1 MNAADTL
8 TVNALRVLAL
18 EAVEKAK
25 EGHPGAPVGLAPAAY
40 ALFSRLR
47 FNPRDPHWA
56 NRDRFVLSA
65 GHASMLLYG
74 ALYLTGY
81 DVTLDDL
88 QHFRTLNSRTPGHPE
103 YGHTP
108 GVETTTGPLGQ
119 GFANAV
125 GMAIAEA
132 HLAERFNRPGH
143 TVVDYRTYA
152 ICGDGD
158 LMEGIS
164 HEAGSL
170 AGHLGLGKLT
180 LLYDDNRVSL
190 DGPTSWSFTEDVTR
204 RFEAYGW
211 QVLNVPDGDHNLDG
225 LHAALDEAT
234 ADTGRPTLIRVHT
247 TIGLGLPK
255 QGTSAVHGKAPTAE
269 EVAAAKRAFGWP
281 EDLPA
286 FATPESALN
295 AWRRLGERGPD
306 LQAQWQ
312 ETLEGYRREEPQLA
326 AELESIW
333 QGSLP
338 GGWDGSLPYLEAGS
352 KPVATRVS
360 SNQAIQVLAA
370 KVPALIGGSADLASS
385 NNTEIKASPAMEPGA
400 MAARNIN
407 FGVRE
412 HAMVGIANGLALS
425 GLRPFVGTFLIFSD
439 YAKNGIRLAS
449 LMKQP
454 VMFVFTHDSVGV
466 GTDGPTHQPV
476 EQLAGLRAIP
486 GLRLF
491 RPADHNEAV
500 TAWKL
505 ALERK
510 DGPTVLALTRQNV
523 PVLASNPEGVARGGY
538 VIRDAADPKVILIAT
553 GSEVHLALAAAEEL
567 AKQDLPARVVSLPS
581 WDLFSAQPS
590 QYRDQVL
597 PPALRAR
604 VGIEAGASLGWE
616 RWVGLDGRIVAIDR
630 FGASAPG
637 DEVMELVG
645 LTVEHV
651 VAEALDLLGRPARAV
666 GEGTPQVQPTPK
678 GEANT

>member
-1 MNAADTL
+1 MNAVDTL

-18 EAVEKAK
+18 EAIERAK
-25 EGHPGAPVGLAPAAY
+25 EGHPGAPVGLAPTAY
-40 ALFSRLR
+40 ALFSRMR
-47 FNPRDPHWA
+47 FNPLNPNWA

-74 ALYLTGY
+74 ALYLTGF
-81 DVTLDDL
+81 DLTIDDL
-88 QHFRTLNSRTPGHPE
+88 KSFRTWGSRTPGHPE
-103 YGHTP
+103 HGHTP

-119 GFANAV
+119 GIANAV

-132 HLAERFNRPGH
+132 HLADRFNRPGH
-143 TVVDYRTYA
+143 GVVDYRTYA

-158 LMEGIS
+158 LMEGLS
-164 HEAGSL
+164 HEAASL

-180 LLYDDNRVSL
+180 LVYDDNRVSL

-211 QVLNVPDGDHNLDG
+211 QVLNVSDADQNLDG
-225 LHAALDEAT
+225 IRMALGEAAEDA
-234 ADTGRPTLIRVHT
+234 GRPTLIRVHT

-255 QGTSAVHGKAPTAE
+255 QGTSAVHGKAPTAD
-269 EVAAAKRAFGWP
+269 EVAAAKVAFGWP
-281 EDLPA
+281 NVPA
-286 FATPESALN
+286 FTTPDAALN
-295 AWRRLGERGPD
+295 AWRNLGERGPALEAD
-306 LQAQWQ
+306 WQ
-312 ETLEGYRREEPQLA
+312 VTLEGYRREEPQLA
-326 AELESIW
+326 LELESIW
-333 QGSLP
+333 NSTLP

-360 SNQAIQVLAA
+360 SSAAIQVLAA
-370 KVPALIGGSADLASS
+370 KAPAMVGGSADLASS
-385 NNTEIKASPAMEPGA
+385 TNTEIKASGAMEPGA

-449 LMKQP
+449 LMRQP
-454 VMFVFTHDSVGV
+454 VTFVFTHDSVGV
-466 GTDGPTHQPV
+466 GTDGPTHQPI

-486 GLRLF
+486 GLRVF
-491 RPADHNEAV
+491 RPADHNETL

-505 ALERK
+505 ALGRR

-538 VIRDAADPKVILIAT
+538 VVRDASDPQVILLAS
-553 GSEVHLALAAAEEL
+553 GSEVHLVLGAADDLASRGVRS
-567 AKQDLPARVVSLPS
+567 RVVSLPS
-581 WDLFSAQPS
+581 WDLFAEQPRE
-590 QYRDQVL
+590 YRERVL
-597 PPALRAR
+597 PPELRAR
-604 VGIEAGASLGWE
+604 VAVEAGASLGWD
-616 RWVGLDGRIVAIDR
+616 RWVGLDGQIIAIDR

-637 DEVMELVG
+637 EQVMKELG
-645 LTVEHV
+645 LSVENV
-651 VAEALDLLGRPARAV
+651 VNTTLALLGLPLGDAND
-666 GEGTPQVQPTPK
+666 GTPQVQPTAQ
-678 GEANT
+678 GEANS